1 MMPVWVTDMTSVVAG
16 KLTIMLKVTKVR
28 GGQDRNRDHVVI
40 FV

>member
-1 MMPVWVTDMTSVVAG
+1 MMPVGVTDMTSVVAG

-28 GGQDRNRDHVVI
+28 EGQDRNRDQVVI